1 VFDRLD
7 KAKDGFIDCA
17 DLVAELGDE
26 AACEVEE
33 PASGASERR
42 LSFQQFCALLRD
54 EEEDAGGNGAEEP
67 CEQAPPPPADE
78 TAAAAAA
85 AGVAE
90 AASKQAADEDAE
102 DAQARQLE
110 ATVAAA

>member
-1 VFDRLD
+1 MFDRLD
-7 KAKDGFIDCA
+7 KTKDGFIDCA
-17 DLVAELGDE
+17 DLEAELGDE
-26 AACEVEE
+26 ASCEVEE
-33 PASGASERR
+33 PASGAGER

-54 EEEDAGGNGAEEP
+54 EEEDAGGNGAQEP
-67 CEQAPPPPADE
+67 RDEVPPPPADE
-78 TAAAAAA
+78 TAAQAAA